1 MSDPSTGPST
11 SSGPHSE
18 QRAAD
23 ILNHYFA
30 ALARQSGMRWTAA
43 NSADIQRAAEL
54 LSESA
59 LDEIPPFTAE
69 EAPAGRDT
77 VIFER
82 QPPTSAD
89 QFRQARELSENEA
102 ARRMLRTNGR

>member
-30 ALARQSGMRWTAA
+30 ALARQTGMRWTAA

-59 LDEIPPFTAE
+59 LDEIPPFTDAE
-69 EAPAGRDT
+69 SARRPPRLRDT
-77 VIFER
+77 YR
-82 QPPTSAD
+82 AAQRPPARTSSGRPAD
-89 QFRQARELSENEA
+89 
-102 ARRMLRTNGR
+102 